1 MINEIHDNINK
12 KPIKEK
18 GVNKGNVYKINV
30 IKVNENNDKKD
41 KNNLKSLREMK
52 SIANSQNILDCSFRS
67 KKSSVRSNN
76 NEHYKKNLFVN
87 AKKSNIH
94 SNHNKS
100 KIFEEDTMN
109 SKRRNLNYSKN
120 NNDYVLNLIKFT
132 NELFE
137 NVEHLKKNIYSPKNN
152 LNESKFETPK
162 LEKNKNN
169 LLKIESM
176 KKIGNKNIKYYLRTY
191 L

>member
-18 GVNKGNVYKINV
+18 DVNKGNVYKINV

-41 KNNLKSLREMK
+41 KNSLKSLREMK
-52 SIANSQNILDCSFRS
+52 SIANSKNILDCSFRS
-67 KKSSVRSNN
+67 KKSSLRSNN
-76 NEHYKKNLFVN
+76 NEHYKKNLFIN
-87 AKKSNIH
+87 AKKSNIR

-100 KIFEEDTMN
+100 KIFQEESMN

-137 NVEHLKKNIYSPKNN
+137 NVEHLKKIFI
-152 LNESKFETPK
+152 LQ
-162 LEKNKNN
+162 
-169 LLKIESM
+169 KI
-176 KKIGNKNIKYYLRTY
+176 I
-191 L
+191 